1 VTLEKGPGQLMKRW
15 MMVALLLVILLA
27 ACGGG
32 GTRGQALLEDRCTGC
47 HSLDRVTSAN
57 KTVEQW
63 GATVDR
69 MIVRG
74 AELTDAERDVL
85 VEYLAK
91 EY

>member
-1 VTLEKGPGQLMKRW
+1 MKRW
-15 MMVALLLVILLA
+15 VIVGLVVVILLA

-32 GTRGQALLEDRCTGC
+32 GPSGRELLESRCTVC
-47 HSLDRVTSAN
+47 HNLERVTSSDRTAQEWE
-57 KTVEQW
+57 VI
-63 GATVDR
+63 VDR
-69 MIVRG
+69 MITRG